1 MGGVQPRGSGAQRA
15 HRQRREERGPVRPPQ
30 EVGERAQGRKGRA
43 RTLGHRKGRV
53 GRLAAARGGGGRWR
67 EAARARRGPVSGPA
81 AATMTKDSP
90 SPADGGRAASQ
101 KPATPGPAAAAAA
114 ALEEHRRELEKL
126 RAELEAERARGRAER
141 RRFSAGA
148 RQLREEAERERQQL
162 ADHLRSQ
169 WEAQRSRELRQLRE
183 DVLREREAEIRQLL
197 RWKDAE
203 MRQLQQVLR
212 RERDGVARQAR
223 ELQRQLA
230 EELLS
235 RGYGGGRA
243 GPPED
248 AGARCRCRLQEVLAQ
263 LRWETHGEQASR
275 IRHLQAALDVERRL
289 FLKYILEHFHWHPAL
304 PSAPDAPLPLG
315 EPSREAA
322 AKAARGLGARDGR
335 SAGVRARSR
344 SLDQV
349 PAARAR
355 SPGSPLPAR
364 ASSLDSLAPA
374 GPRPSL
380 DGSPSHPRAPESSS
394 PDASLSG
401 SLRPLPPPPSP
412 PPSERQTP
420 SALREGEEAGSRPRE
435 APSPPPPG
443 PGHRELLRRNSELS
457 EALQELARRC
467 SGLREENVR
476 LRRLGLPDEANEKAK
491 RLKGKRAE
499 LTSLARRLEDR
510 ARKLQEANLRAVSAP
525 VPGESRAGLE
535 LCQALAH
542 QRARDLS
549 EQASALLAKDKQ
561 IEELRQE
568 CHLLQA
574 RVASGLGPL
583 PGEGAASAQWLS
595 IGDLDRLQRESQQ
608 EVLRLQWQLT
618 LQQAA
623 GGARAEAGGQ
633 SAPCEAARRQVREL
647 ERELSARRQE
657 CEELGAQAAAAQ
669 RRGQEAE
676 AQLQVALR
684 EGAWL
689 AKENARLQAQAAWT
703 RKVAAENE
711 DVRGQL
717 GLACQQRDAAGLL
730 AEQLLQQGAQ
740 RQDWQQPLQHHL
752 QKVLCDRQAAR
763 DEMWA
768 PRCQPGQPPQDDP
781 GTEPQLG
788 PVNPASPPP
797 SRDRRR
803 KEDLLLE
810 NPAALGQPAWIPQAP
825 DSSGQPLDSRL
836 QPQSTGSQSSSSSE
850 VESAWATVPSC
861 PTLDADTASEA
872 EDLEPD
878 SLPSTLEAGGL
889 EVSVATPK
897 LKIFL
902 ARYSYNP
909 FEGPNEH
916 PESELPLMPGDHVYI
931 FGDMDKDGFYEGAL
945 ADGRRGLVPSNLV
958 EQIPDSDIQGC
969 LPTESL
975 DRGLT
980 RLPAAGQGQA
990 WKDDPSPGFLPGQ
1003 AQAAVDRGPCPVA
1016 RVGSR
1021 TEVAAEVSDTKTGAR
1036 AGRLGSQESR
1046 DRQGPSNAPP
1056 GTNSVPRMAP
1066 VCLHLQSVAAT
1077 SAEIAWVGDSQ
1088 AHAVYLDNREHA
1100 LTPMGVTGYT
1110 FRHLK
1115 PGTRYQ
1121 AQVEVRPTCDSLQ
1134 ACREK
1139 TPSAVTFETP
1149 LAGPPHPPL
1158 DVLVERHAS
1167 PGLLVVS
1174 WLPVT
1179 IDAAGSSN
1187 GVPVTGYALYAD
1199 GLKVADVAE
1208 ATAGSTLLELS
1219 QLPWPAVCQ
1228 KISVRTTSLCGES
1241 LDSVPAQIPYDCFAS
1256 LHWPEMSPF
1265 GYTCGAPS
1273 AISGSF
1279 PVCPQRLGPTP
1290 LSAKARPH
1298 APRSGREPR
1307 ARCLEAFPEEPPRR
1321 QSPEPK
1327 LISEGGGP
1335 SAGSGSQAQGP
1346 TEARKPSRK
1355 NRLFEKRPW
1364 NHRPSLPRGRP
1375 RREGSQDQRVLTGP
1389 SPTPGVPRLSPEP
1402 APGKELR
1409 QEKAASGKVLRQK
1422 ADALASTPPE
1432 LGSSQQSASD
1442 FSGAHQE
1449 DTRGAEGQERRR
1461 ALRGLSMQDQAPGA
1475 RAGVRLRGPSSA
1487 PCPARSSKAL
1497 GTPRG
1502 AAPPLGTRVGP
1513 LAGLFVALP
1522 DHEPLAVSATPEA
1535 AGGGLALRK
1544 GRLQDPHSFSRSEC
1558 SRPEGSSASHLVAEV
1573 DAGTGWTDGRGRWHL
1588 PGHLD
1593 DSGGLT
1599 GPQGSSPLPQGSPR
1613 TPSSSLW
1620 APKTMMA
1627 ALDYDPR
1634 DWLAWGPAKGQL
1646 SLRAGDVVT
1655 VHGPMDDKGFYYGES
1670 GGHRGLVPAH
1680 LLDHMSLQE

>member
-1 MGGVQPRGSGAQRA
+1 
-15 HRQRREERGPVRPPQ
+15 
-30 EVGERAQGRKGRA
+30 
-43 RTLGHRKGRV
+43 
-53 GRLAAARGGGGRWR
+53 
-67 EAARARRGPVSGPA
+67 
-81 AATMTKDSP
+81 MTKDSP
-90 SPADGGRAASQ
+90 SPVDGGRAASQ
-101 KPATPGPAAAAAA
+101 KPATPGPAAAAA
-114 ALEEHRRELEKL
+114 LEEQRRELEKL

-197 RWKDAE
+197 RWKEAE

-230 EELLS
+230 EELLR

-315 EPSREAA
+315 EPPREAVT
-322 AKAARGLGARDGR
+322 KAARGLGGPDSL

-344 SLDQV
+344 SLDRV

-355 SPGSPLPAR
+355 APDSPLPAR

-380 DGSPSHPRAPESSS
+380 DCSPSHPRAPESSS

-401 SLRPLPPPPSP
+401 SLSPLPPPPP

-420 SALREGEEAGSRPRE
+420 SDLREGEEAGSRPRE
-435 APSPPPPG
+435 APSPPQPG
-443 PGHRELLRRNSELS
+443 PDHRELLRRNSELS

-467 SGLREENVR
+467 SSLREENLR
-476 LRRLGLPDEANEKAK
+476 LRRLGLPDEADEKAK
-491 RLKGKRAE
+491 RLQGKRAE

-535 LCQALAH
+535 LCQALAR

-574 RVASGLGPL
+574 RVASCLGPL
-583 PGEGAASAQWLS
+583 TGEGAASAQWLS
-595 IGDLDRLQRESQQ
+595 ISDLDRLHRESQR

-623 GGARAEAGGQ
+623 GGASAEAGGQ
-633 SAPCEAARRQVREL
+633 SAPGEAARRQVRAL

-689 AKENARLQAQAAWT
+689 AKENARLQAQADWR

-717 GLACQQRDAAGLL
+717 GRACQQRDTAGLL
-730 AEQLLQQGAQ
+730 AEQLLQQVAQ
-740 RQDWQQPLQHHL
+740 RQDWQQQLQHDL
-752 QKVLCDRQAAR
+752 QKVLCDLQAAQ
-763 DEMWA
+763 DGMWTLQ
-768 PRCQPGQPPQDDP
+768 CQPGHPPQDDP
-781 GTEPQLG
+781 GTELQPG
-788 PVNPASPPP
+788 PANPASPPP
-797 SRDRRR
+797 SRDKQGR
-803 KEDLLLE
+803 KEDLLLG
-810 NPAALGQPAWIPQAP
+810 NPAALGEPARALQAP
-825 DSSGQPLDSRL
+825 DCSGQPLDSRP
-836 QPQSTGSQSSSSSE
+836 QPQRTGSQSNSSSE

-916 PESELPLMPGDHVYI
+916 PESELPLTPGAHVYV
-931 FGDMDKDGFYEGAL
+931 FGDMDEDGFYEGEL
-945 ADGRRGLVPSNLV
+945 EDGRRGLVPSNLV
-958 EQIPDSDIQGC
+958 EQIPDGDIQGC
-969 LPTESL
+969 LPSESP
-975 DRGLT
+975 DGGPT

-1003 AQAAVDRGPCPVA
+1003 TQMAVNREPCPVA

-1021 TEVAAEVSDTKTGAR
+1021 MEVATEVSDTKTEASQ
-1036 AGRLGSQESR
+1036 LGSQESR
-1046 DRQGPSNAPP
+1046 DRRGSSNSPP
-1056 GTNSVPRMAP
+1056 GTIRIPRTASVH
-1066 VCLHLQSVAAT
+1066 LHLLSVAAT
-1077 SAEIAWVGDSQ
+1077 SAEVAWVGGS
-1088 AHAVYLDNREHA
+1088 HPHTVYLDDREHA
-1100 LTPMGVTGYT
+1100 LTPMGVNGYT
-1110 FRHLK
+1110 FRHLQ

-1121 AQVEVRPTCDSLQ
+1121 ARVEVRPPCNSLQ
-1134 ACREK
+1134 ACQEK
-1139 TPSAVTFETP
+1139 VSSTVTFETP

-1158 DVLVERHAS
+1158 DVLVECHAS

-1187 GVPVTGYALYAD
+1187 GVPVTGYAVYAD
-1199 GLKVADVAE
+1199 GLKVAEVAE

-1219 QLPWPAVCQ
+1219 QLPRPVTCQ
-1228 KISVRTTSLCGES
+1228 KISVRTMSLCGES
-1241 LDSVPAQIPYDCFAS
+1241 LDSVPAQIPHDCFTC

-1265 GYTCGAPS
+1265 SYTWEHPS
-1273 AISGSF
+1273 AVSGSF
-1279 PVCPQRLGPTP
+1279 PICPRRLGPAP
-1290 LSAKARPH
+1290 LSVKARSH
-1298 APRSGREPR
+1298 APRSCGETR
-1307 ARCLEAFPEEPPRR
+1307 AKCREAFPEELPRR
-1321 QSPEPK
+1321 WSPETR
-1327 LISEGGGP
+1327 LISEGEGP
-1335 SAGSGSQAQGP
+1335 SAGSRSQAQGP
-1346 TEARKPSRK
+1346 AEAQNLSTKDQ
-1355 NRLFEKRPW
+1355 LFEKRPQ
-1364 NHRPSLPRGRP
+1364 NHRPPLPWGQP
-1375 RREGSQDQRVLTGP
+1375 GGEGTQDRWVLTSP
-1389 SPTPGVPRLSPEP
+1389 SPAPGVLRLSPEP
-1402 APGKELR
+1402 APGDEPC
-1409 QEKAASGKVLRQK
+1409 QEKVAFGKVLRQK
-1422 ADALASTPPE
+1422 ADAVTSIPPKP
-1432 LGSSQQSASD
+1432 GSSQRSASD
-1442 FSGAHQE
+1442 FSGDRQE
-1449 DTRGAEGQERRR
+1449 DARGAEGRERRR
-1461 ALRGLSMQDQAPGA
+1461 ALRDPSARGQALGA
-1475 RAGVRLRGPSSA
+1475 GAGGRLRGPGSA
-1487 PCPARSSKAL
+1487 PSPAPSSKAL
-1497 GTPRG
+1497 GTPRC
-1502 AAPPLGTRVGP
+1502 AAPPPGTSVGP
-1513 LAGLFVALP
+1513 PAGIFVALP
-1522 DHEPLAVSATPEA
+1522 DYKPLAVSTTPEA
-1535 AGGGLALRK
+1535 AGGELALRK
-1544 GRLQDPHSFSRSEC
+1544 GRPGRAGVSQYPHSFCRGEC
-1558 SRPEGSSASHLVAEV
+1558 SGPVGSIAGHLVAEV
-1573 DAGTGWTDGRGRWHL
+1573 DAGREWTDGRGRWHL
-1588 PGHLD
+1588 LGHLD
-1593 DSGGLT
+1593 DFGGLA
-1599 GPQGSSPLPQGSPR
+1599 GPQGSSPLPQGSPGR
-1613 TPSSSLW
+1613 PSSSLW
-1620 APKTMMA
+1620 TPKTMMA

-1634 DWLAWGPAKGQL
+1634 DWLAGGPVKGQL

-1655 VHGPMDDKGFYYGES
+1655 VHGPVDDKGFYYVEL

>member
-1 MGGVQPRGSGAQRA
+1 MS
-15 HRQRREERGPVRPPQ
+15 
-30 EVGERAQGRKGRA
+30 
-43 RTLGHRKGRV
+43 
-53 GRLAAARGGGGRWR
+53 
-67 EAARARRGPVSGPA
+67 
-81 AATMTKDSP
+81 KDSP

-101 KPATPGPAAAAAA
+101 KPATPGPAAAA
-114 ALEEHRRELEKL
+114 LEEQRRELEKL

-248 AGARCRCRLQEVLAQ
+248 AGARCRCRLQEVLSQ

-275 IRHLQAALDVERRL
+275 IRHLEAALDVERRL

-315 EPSREAA
+315 EPTREAA

-344 SLDQV
+344 SLDRV

-355 SPGSPLPAR
+355 SPDSPLPTR

-412 PPSERQTP
+412 PPSERQIP
-420 SALREGEEAGSRPRE
+420 SHLREGEEAGSRPCE
-435 APSPPPPG
+435 ALSPPPPG
-443 PGHRELLRRNSELS
+443 PDHCELLRRNSELS
-457 EALQELARRC
+457 EALQELPRRR

-476 LRRLGLPDEANEKAK
+476 LRRLGLPDEADEKAK

-499 LTSLARRLEDR
+499 LTGLARRLEDR

-525 VPGESRAGLE
+525 VPGESRPGLE

-561 IEELRQE
+561 IEELRRE
-568 CHLLQA
+568 RHLLRA

-595 IGDLDRLQRESQQ
+595 IGDLDRLQRESQR

-633 SAPCEAARRQVREL
+633 SAPCEAARRQVRAL

-669 RRGQEAE
+669 RRGREAE

-689 AKENARLQAQAAWT
+689 AKENARLQAQADWT

-717 GLACQQRDAAGLL
+717 GRACQQRDSASLL
-730 AEQLLQQGAQ
+730 AEQLLQQAAQ
-740 RQDWQQPLQHHL
+740 RQDWQQQLQHDL
-752 QKVLCDRQAAR
+752 QKVLCDLQAAR

-768 PRCQPGQPPQDDP
+768 LQCQPAHPPQDNR

-788 PVNPASPPP
+788 PANPASPVP
-797 SRDRRR
+797 SRDKQGR

-810 NPAALGQPAWIPQAP
+810 SPAALGQPAWAPQAP
-825 DSSGQPLDSRL
+825 DSSGQPLDSRP
-836 QPQSTGSQSSSSSE
+836 QPQRTGSQSNSSSE
-850 VESAWATVPSC
+850 VESEWATVPSC
-861 PTLDADTASEA
+861 PTLDADTGSEA

-878 SLPSTLEAGGL
+878 SLPSTLEAGDL

-909 FEGPNEH
+909 FEEPSEH
-916 PESELPLMPGDHVYI
+916 PESELPLTPGDHVYI
-931 FGDMDKDGFYEGAL
+931 FSDMDEDGFYEGAL
-945 ADGRRGLVPSNLV
+945 ADGRQGLVPSNLV
-958 EQIPDSDIQGC
+958 EQIPDSDIRGC
-969 LPTESL
+969 LPTESP
-975 DRGLT
+975 DRGPT

-1021 TEVAAEVSDTKTGAR
+1021 MEVATEVSDTKTE
-1036 AGRLGSQESR
+1036 AGWLGSQESR
-1046 DRQGPSNAPP
+1046 DRQGSANAPP
-1056 GTNSVPRMAP
+1056 GTNRVPRMAP
-1066 VCLHLQSVAAT
+1066 MHLHLQSVAAT
-1077 SAEIAWVGDSQ
+1077 SAEIAWVGGSH
-1088 AHAVYLDNREHA
+1088 AHAVYLDDREHA
-1100 LTPMGVTGYT
+1100 LTSMGVSSYT
-1110 FRHLK
+1110 FHHLQ

-1121 AQVEVRPTCDSLQ
+1121 VRVEVRPPGDSLQ

-1139 TPSAVTFETP
+1139 TSSAVTFETP

-1158 DVLVERHAS
+1158 DVLVERHPS

-1187 GVPVTGYALYAD
+1187 GVPVTGYAVYAD

-1219 QLPWPAVCQ
+1219 QLPWPATCQ

-1241 LDSVPAQIPYDCFAS
+1241 SDSVPAQIPHDCFTY

-1265 GYTCGAPS
+1265 GYTCGDPS

-1279 PVCPQRLGPTP
+1279 PVCPRRLGPTP
-1290 LSAKARPH
+1290 LSAKACPH
-1298 APRSGREPR
+1298 APRSCEEPR

-1321 QSPEPK
+1321 WSPEPK

-1335 SAGSGSQAQGP
+1335 SSGSGSQAQGP
-1346 TEARKPSRK
+1346 AEARKPPRK
-1355 NRLFEKRPW
+1355 DQLFEKRPR
-1364 NHRPSLPRGRP
+1364 NHRPPLPRGQP
-1375 RREGSQDQRVLTGP
+1375 GREGTQDRRMLTV
-1389 SPTPGVPRLSPEP
+1389 PTPAAGVSHLSPEP
-1402 APGKELR
+1402 APGEELR
-1409 QEKAASGKVLRQK
+1409 QEKPASGKVLRQK
-1422 ADALASTPPE
+1422 ADALVSTPPE
-1432 LGSSQQSASD
+1432 LGSSQQSASVC
-1442 FSGAHQE
+1442 SGARQE
-1449 DTRGAEGQERRR
+1449 DGRGAEGRERRR
-1461 ALRGLSMQDQAPGA
+1461 ALRGRSTQGQALGA
-1475 RAGVRLRGPSSA
+1475 RAGGRLRGPSSA
-1487 PCPARSSKAL
+1487 PCPARRSKAL

-1502 AAPPLGTRVGP
+1502 AAPPPGTRVGP
-1513 LAGLFVALP
+1513 RAGIFVTLP
-1522 DHEPLAVSATPEA
+1522 NYEPLAVSATSEA
-1535 AGGGLALRK
+1535 AGGELALRK
-1544 GRLQDPHSFSRSEC
+1544 GQPQSEGGSQDPHGFCRGEC
-1558 SRPEGSSASHLVAEV
+1558 SGPVGSITSHLVAEV
-1573 DAGTGWTDGRGRWHL
+1573 DAGTEWTDGHGRWHL

-1593 DSGGLT
+1593 DSEGLT
-1599 GPQGSSPLPQGSPR
+1599 GPQGSSPLPQGSPGR
-1613 TPSSSLW
+1613 PSSSLW

-1627 ALDYDPR
+1627 ALDYDPQ
-1634 DWLAWGPAKGQL
+1634 DWLARGPVKGQL
-1646 SLRAGDVVT
+1646 SLRAGDMVT
-1655 VHGPMDDKGFYYGES
+1655 IHGPVDDKGFYSGEV
-1670 GGHRGLVPAH
+1670 GGHRGLAPAH
-1680 LLDHMSLQE
+1680 RLDHMSLQE

>member
-1 MGGVQPRGSGAQRA
+1 
-15 HRQRREERGPVRPPQ
+15 
-30 EVGERAQGRKGRA
+30 
-43 RTLGHRKGRV
+43 
-53 GRLAAARGGGGRWR
+53 
-67 EAARARRGPVSGPA
+67 
-81 AATMTKDSP
+81 MTKDSP

-101 KPATPGPAAAAAA
+101 KPASPGPAAATAA
-114 ALEEHRRELEKL
+114 ALEEQRRELEKL

-162 ADHLRSQ
+162 ADHLRSR

-197 RWKDAE
+197 RWKEAE

-263 LRWETHGEQASR
+263 LRWETHGDQASR

-289 FLKYILEHFHWHPAL
+289 FVKYILEHFHLHPAL

-315 EPSREAA
+315 ESPREAA

-335 SAGVRARSR
+335 RAGVRARSR
-344 SLDQV
+344 SLDRV

-355 SPGSPLPAR
+355 SPDIPLPAR

-380 DGSPSHPRAPESSS
+380 DRSPSHPGAPESSRA
-394 PDASLSG
+394 DASLAG
-401 SLRPLPPPPSP
+401 SLSPLPP

-420 SALREGEEAGSRPRE
+420 TDLPEGEEAGSRPRE
-435 APSPPPPG
+435 ALSPPPPG
-443 PGHRELLRRNSELS
+443 PDHRELLRRNSELS

-467 SGLREENVR
+467 SGLREENLR
-476 LRRLGLPDEANEKAK
+476 LRRLGHPDEADEKAK
-491 RLKGKRAE
+491 RLKGKRTE
-499 LTSLARRLEDR
+499 LTGLARRLEDR
-510 ARKLQEANLRAVSAP
+510 ARKLQEANLRALSAP
-525 VPGESRAGLE
+525 VPGESLTGLE
-535 LCQALAH
+535 LCQALAR

-561 IEELRQE
+561 IEALRQE

-583 PGEGAASAQWLS
+583 SGEGAASAQWLS
-595 IGDLDRLQRESQQ
+595 TGDLDRLQRESQR

-618 LQQAA
+618 MQRAA
-623 GGARAEAGGQ
+623 GGARPEAGGQ
-633 SAPCEAARRQVREL
+633 RAPCEAARRQVRAL

-689 AKENARLQAQAAWT
+689 AEENARLQAQADWT

-717 GLACQQRDAAGLL
+717 ARACQERDAAGLL
-730 AEQLLQQGAQ
+730 AEQLLQQAAQ
-740 RQDWQQPLQHHL
+740 RRDWQQQLQHDL
-752 QKVLCDRQAAR
+752 QRVLCDLQAAR

-768 PRCQPGQPPQDDP
+768 LQRQPGHPPQDDP
-781 GTEPQLG
+781 GTEPR
-788 PVNPASPPP
+788 PVPANPASPPL
-797 SRDRRR
+797 SRD
-803 KEDLLLE
+803 KESREEDVRL
-810 NPAALGQPAWIPQAP
+810 NSPAALREPAP
-825 DSSGQPLDSRL
+825 DPSSQPLDSRP
-836 QPQSTGSQSSSSSE
+836 QPQRAGSQSNSSSE

-861 PTLDADTASEA
+861 PTLDTDMASEA

-878 SLPSTLEAGGL
+878 NLPSTLEAGGL
-889 EVSVATPK
+889 EVPMATPK

-902 ARYSYNP
+902 AQYSYNP

-916 PESELPLMPGDHVYI
+916 PESELPLTAGDYVYV
-931 FGDMDKDGFYEGAL
+931 FGDMDEDGFYEGAL
-945 ADGRRGLVPSNLV
+945 ADGRQGLVPSNLV
-958 EQIPDSDIQGC
+958 EQIPDGDIRGC
-969 LPTESL
+969 LPTESP
-975 DRGLT
+975 DRGPT
-980 RLPAAGQGQA
+980 RLLAAGQGQA

-1016 RVGSR
+1016 RVGSSM
-1021 TEVAAEVSDTKTGAR
+1021 EVTTEVSDTKTEAS
-1036 AGRLGSQESR
+1036 RLSSQESR
-1046 DRQGPSNAPP
+1046 DRQGYSNPPP
-1056 GTNSVPRMAP
+1056 GTNRVPRTAP
-1066 VCLHLQSVAAT
+1066 THLHLQSVAAT
-1077 SAEIAWVGDSQ
+1077 SAEIAWVGGS
-1088 AHAVYLDNREHA
+1088 HPHVVYLDDQEHA
-1100 LTPMGVTGYT
+1100 LTPMGVNGYT
-1110 FRHLK
+1110 FRHLR

-1121 AQVEVRPTCDSLQ
+1121 VRVEVHPPCDSLQ

-1139 TPSAVTFETP
+1139 TSSTVTFETP

-1158 DVLVERHAS
+1158 DVLVECHAS

-1179 IDAAGSSN
+1179 IDSAGSSN
-1187 GVPVTGYALYAD
+1187 GVPVTGYAVYAD

-1219 QLPWPAVCQ
+1219 QLPWPVMCQ

-1241 LDSVPAQIPYDCFAS
+1241 LDSVPTQIPHDCFTR

-1265 GYTCGAPS
+1265 GYTCGNLS
-1273 AISGSF
+1273 AISRSF
-1279 PVCPQRLGPTP
+1279 PVCPRRLGPAP
-1290 LSAKARPH
+1290 LSAKACPH
-1298 APRSGREPR
+1298 TPRSCGEPR

-1321 QSPEPK
+1321 QSLEPK

-1346 TEARKPSRK
+1346 AEARKRSRK
-1355 NRLFEKRPW
+1355 DRLFEKRPQ
-1364 NHRPSLPRGRP
+1364 NHRPPLPRGQPGRK
-1375 RREGSQDQRVLTGP
+1375 GTQDRRVLTGP
-1389 SPTPGVPRLSPEP
+1389 SPALGVPRLSPEP
-1402 APGKELR
+1402 APGEELR
-1409 QEKAASGKVLRQK
+1409 QEKATFGKVLRQK

-1432 LGSSQQSASD
+1432 PGSSQQSASD
-1442 FSGAHQE
+1442 FSGARQE
-1449 DTRGAEGQERRR
+1449 DAWGAEGREWRW
-1461 ALRGLSMQDQAPGA
+1461 ALRGPSTRGQALGA
-1475 RAGVRLRGPSSA
+1475 RARGRLRGPGSA

-1497 GTPRG
+1497 GTSGG
-1502 AAPPLGTRVGP
+1502 AAPPPGTRVGP
-1513 LAGLFVALP
+1513 PAGIFVAFP
-1522 DHEPLAVSATPEA
+1522 DYKPLAVSTTPEA
-1535 AGGGLALRK
+1535 AAGELALRK
-1544 GRLQDPHSFSRSEC
+1544 GWLRSAGGSQDPHGFCRGEC
-1558 SRPEGSSASHLVAEV
+1558 SRPVGSITSHLVAEV
-1573 DAGTGWTDGRGRWHL
+1573 DAGTEWTDDHGRWHL

-1593 DSGGLT
+1593 DFGGLT
-1599 GPQGSSPLPQGSPR
+1599 GPQGSSPLPQGSPG

-1627 ALDYDPR
+1627 ALDYEPR
-1634 DWLAWGPAKGQL
+1634 DWLEGGPVKGQL

-1655 VHGPMDDKGFYYGES
+1655 VHGPVDDKGFYYGEL
-1670 GGHRGLVPAH
+1670 GCHRGLVPAH

>member
-1 MGGVQPRGSGAQRA
+1 
-15 HRQRREERGPVRPPQ
+15 
-30 EVGERAQGRKGRA
+30 
-43 RTLGHRKGRV
+43 
-53 GRLAAARGGGGRWR
+53 
-67 EAARARRGPVSGPA
+67 
-81 AATMTKDSP
+81 MTKDSP

-101 KPATPGPAAAAAA
+101 KPGNPGPAAAAAA
-114 ALEEHRRELEKL
+114 LEKQRRELEKL
-126 RAELEAERARGRAER
+126 RAELEAERARGREER

-197 RWKDAE
+197 RWKEAE

-243 GPPED
+243 RPPED

-289 FLKYILEHFHWHPAL
+289 FLKYILEHFHWNPAL
-304 PSAPDAPLPLG
+304 PSAPDPPLPLG
-315 EPSREAA
+315 EPPREAA
-322 AKAARGLGARDGR
+322 TKAARGLGAPDSL

-344 SLDQV
+344 SLDRV

-355 SPGSPLPAR
+355 SPESPLPAR
-364 ASSLDSLAPA
+364 ARSLDSLAPA
-374 GPRPSL
+374 GPRRSL

-401 SLRPLPPPPSP
+401 SLRALPPPPP

-420 SALREGEEAGSRPRE
+420 SNLREGEEAGSRPRE

-443 PGHRELLRRNSELS
+443 PDHRELLRRNSELS

-467 SGLREENVR
+467 CSLREENLR
-476 LRRLGLPDEANEKAK
+476 LRRLGLPDEAGEKAK
-491 RLKGKRAE
+491 QLKGKRAE
-499 LTSLARRLEDR
+499 LSGLARRLEDR
-510 ARKLQEANLRAVSAP
+510 ARERQEANLRAVSAP
-525 VPGESRAGLE
+525 VPGESLAGLE
-535 LCQALAH
+535 LRQALAP
-542 QRARDLS
+542 QRARGLS

-574 RVASGLGPL
+574 RVASDLGPL

-595 IGDLDRLQRESQQ
+595 IGDLDRLQRESQR

-633 SAPCEAARRQVREL
+633 SASCEAARRQVQAL
-647 ERELSARRQE
+647 ERQLSARRQE
-657 CEELGAQAAAAQ
+657 CEELGAQVAAAR

-689 AKENARLQAQAAWT
+689 AKENARLQAQADWT

-717 GLACQQRDAAGLL
+717 GRACRQRDAAGLL
-730 AEQLLQQGAQ
+730 VEQLLQQVAQ
-740 RQDWQQPLQHHL
+740 RQDWQQQLQRDL
-752 QKVLCDRQAAR
+752 QKVLCDLQAAQ
-763 DEMWA
+763 DEIWT
-768 PRCQPGQPPQDDP
+768 PQCQHGHPPQDDP
-781 GTEPQLG
+781 GTELQPG
-788 PVNPASPPP
+788 PANPASPPP
-797 SRDRRR
+797 SRDKQGM

-810 NPAALGQPAWIPQAP
+810 NPAALGEPARAPQAP
-825 DSSGQPLDSRL
+825 DSSSQPRDSRP
-836 QPQSTGSQSSSSSE
+836 QPQRTGSQSNSSSE
-850 VESAWATVPSC
+850 VESTWATVPSC

-878 SLPSTLEAGGL
+878 SRPSTLEAGRL

-916 PESELPLMPGDHVYI
+916 PEIELPLTPGAHVYV
-931 FGDMDKDGFYEGAL
+931 FGDMDKDGFYEGEL
-945 ADGRRGLVPSNLV
+945 EDGRRGLVPSNLV
-958 EQIPDSDIQGC
+958 EQIPDGDIRGC
-969 LPTESL
+969 LPSESP
-975 DRGLT
+975 DQGPT

-1003 AQAAVDRGPCPVA
+1003 AQTAVNREPCPVA

-1021 TEVAAEVSDTKTGAR
+1021 MEVATEVSDTKMEASW
-1036 AGRLGSQESR
+1036 LGSQESR
-1046 DRQGPSNAPP
+1046 GRRGSSNSPP
-1056 GTNSVPRMAP
+1056 GTIRIPHTACVH
-1066 VCLHLQSVAAT
+1066 LHLLSVAAT
-1077 SAEIAWVGDSQ
+1077 SAEVAWVGGS
-1088 AHAVYLDNREHA
+1088 HPHTVYLDNREHA
-1100 LTPMGVTGYT
+1100 LTPMGVNGYT
-1110 FRHLK
+1110 FRHLQ

-1121 AQVEVRPTCDSLQ
+1121 ARVEVHPPCDSLQ
-1134 ACREK
+1134 ACQEVSS
-1139 TPSAVTFETP
+1139 TVTFETP

-1179 IDAAGSSN
+1179 IDSAGSSN
-1187 GVPVTGYALYAD
+1187 GVPVTGYAIYAD
-1199 GLKVADVAE
+1199 GLKVAEVAE

-1219 QLPWPAVCQ
+1219 QLPRPVTCQ
-1228 KISVRTTSLCGES
+1228 KISVRTMSLCGES
-1241 LDSVPAQIPYDCFAS
+1241 LDSVPAQIPHDCFTC

-1265 GYTCGAPS
+1265 GYTWEHPS
-1273 AISGSF
+1273 AVSGSF
-1279 PVCPQRLGPTP
+1279 PICPRRLGPAS
-1290 LSAKARPH
+1290 LSAKARPR
-1298 APRSGREPR
+1298 APRSCGEPR
-1307 ARCLEAFPEEPPRR
+1307 AKCREAFPEEPPRR
-1321 QSPEPK
+1321 WSPETR
-1327 LISEGGGP
+1327 LISEGEGP

-1346 TEARKPSRK
+1346 AEARKPSRK
-1355 NRLFEKRPW
+1355 DQLFEKRPQ
-1364 NHRPSLPRGRP
+1364 NHRPPLLRGQP
-1375 RREGSQDQRVLTGP
+1375 GGEGTQDRWALTSP
-1389 SPTPGVPRLSPEP
+1389 SPAPGVLRLSPEP
-1402 APGKELR
+1402 APGDEPC
-1409 QEKAASGKVLRQK
+1409 QEKATFGKVLRQK
-1422 ADALASTPPE
+1422 ADAVTSIPPKP
-1432 LGSSQQSASD
+1432 GGSQQSASD
-1442 FSGAHQE
+1442 FCGARQE
-1449 DTRGAEGQERRR
+1449 DAWGAEGRERRP
-1461 ALRGLSMQDQAPGA
+1461 ALQ
-1475 RAGVRLRGPSSA
+1475 GPSTRGQALGAGAGGRLQGPGSA

-1502 AAPPLGTRVGP
+1502 ATPPPGTSVGP
-1513 LAGLFVALP
+1513 PAGIFATLP
-1522 DHEPLAVSATPEA
+1522 DYEPPAVSTTPEA
-1535 AGGGLALRK
+1535 AGGELALQK
-1544 GRLQDPHSFSRSEC
+1544 GRPRRAGGSQDPHSFCRSEC
-1558 SRPEGSSASHLVAEV
+1558 SGLVGSIAGHLVAEV
-1573 DAGTGWTDGRGRWHL
+1573 DAGREWTDGRGRWHL

-1593 DSGGLT
+1593 DFGGLA
-1599 GPQGSSPLPQGSPR
+1599 GPQGSSPLPQGSPGR
-1613 TPSSSLW
+1613 TSSSLRT
-1620 APKTMMA
+1620 PKTMMA
-1627 ALDYDPR
+1627 ALDYEPG
-1634 DWLAWGPAKGQL
+1634 DWLAGVPVKGQL

-1655 VHGPMDDKGFYYGES
+1655 THGPVDDKGFYYGEL

>member
-1 MGGVQPRGSGAQRA
+1 
-15 HRQRREERGPVRPPQ
+15 
-30 EVGERAQGRKGRA
+30 
-43 RTLGHRKGRV
+43 
-53 GRLAAARGGGGRWR
+53 
-67 EAARARRGPVSGPA
+67 
-81 AATMTKDSP
+81 MTKDSP

-101 KPATPGPAAAAAA
+101 MPATPGPAAAAA
-114 ALEEHRRELEKL
+114 LEEQRRELEKL

-197 RWKDAE
+197 RWKEAE

-230 EELLS
+230 EELLR

-315 EPSREAA
+315 EPPREVVT
-322 AKAARGLGARDGR
+322 KAARGLVAPDSL

-344 SLDQV
+344 SLDRV

-355 SPGSPLPAR
+355 APDSPLPAR

-380 DGSPSHPRAPESSS
+380 DCSPSHPRAPESSS

-401 SLRPLPPPPSP
+401 SLSPLPPPP

-420 SALREGEEAGSRPRE
+420 SDLREGEEAGSRPRE
-435 APSPPPPG
+435 APSPPQPG
-443 PGHRELLRRNSELS
+443 TDHRELLRRNSELS

-467 SGLREENVR
+467 SSLREENLR
-476 LRRLGLPDEANEKAK
+476 LRRLGLPDEADEKAK

-535 LCQALAH
+535 LCQALAR

-574 RVASGLGPL
+574 RVASCLGPL

-595 IGDLDRLQRESQQ
+595 ISDLDRLQRESQR

-623 GGARAEAGGQ
+623 GGASAEAGGQ
-633 SAPCEAARRQVREL
+633 SAPGEAARRQVRAL

-689 AKENARLQAQAAWT
+689 AKENARLQAQADWT

-717 GLACQQRDAAGLL
+717 GRACQQRDAAGLL
-730 AEQLLQQGAQ
+730 AEQLLQQVAQ
-740 RQDWQQPLQHHL
+740 RQDWQQQLQHDL
-752 QKVLCDRQAAR
+752 QKVLCDLQAAQ
-763 DEMWA
+763 DGMWTLQ
-768 PRCQPGQPPQDDP
+768 CQPGHPPQDDP
-781 GTEPQLG
+781 GTELQPG
-788 PVNPASPPP
+788 PANPASPPP
-797 SRDRRR
+797 SRDKQGR
-803 KEDLLLE
+803 KEDLLLG
-810 NPAALGQPAWIPQAP
+810 NPAALGEPARAPQAP
-825 DSSGQPLDSRL
+825 DCSGQPLDSRP
-836 QPQSTGSQSSSSSE
+836 QPQRTGSQSNSSSE

-916 PESELPLMPGDHVYI
+916 PESELPLTPGAHVYV
-931 FGDMDKDGFYEGAL
+931 FGDMDEDGFYEGEL
-945 ADGRRGLVPSNLV
+945 EDGRRGLVPSNLV
-958 EQIPDSDIQGC
+958 EQIPDGDIQGC
-969 LPTESL
+969 LPSESP
-975 DRGLT
+975 DGGPT

-990 WKDDPSPGFLPGQ
+990 WKDDPSPSFLPGQ
-1003 AQAAVDRGPCPVA
+1003 TQTAVNREPCPVA

-1021 TEVAAEVSDTKTGAR
+1021 MEVATEVSDTKTEASQ
-1036 AGRLGSQESR
+1036 LGSQESR
-1046 DRQGPSNAPP
+1046 DRRGSSNSPP
-1056 GTNSVPRMAP
+1056 GTIRIPRTASVH
-1066 VCLHLQSVAAT
+1066 LHLLSVAAT
-1077 SAEIAWVGDSQ
+1077 SAEVAWVGGS
-1088 AHAVYLDNREHA
+1088 HPHTVYLDDREHA
-1100 LTPMGVTGYT
+1100 LTPMGVNGYT
-1110 FRHLK
+1110 FRHLQ

-1121 AQVEVRPTCDSLQ
+1121 ARVEVRPPCNSLQ
-1134 ACREK
+1134 ACQEK
-1139 TPSAVTFETP
+1139 VSSTVTFETP

-1158 DVLVERHAS
+1158 DVLVECHAS

-1187 GVPVTGYALYAD
+1187 GVPVTGYAVYAD
-1199 GLKVADVAE
+1199 GLKVAEVAE

-1219 QLPWPAVCQ
+1219 QLPRPVTCQ
-1228 KISVRTTSLCGES
+1228 KISVRTMSLCGES
-1241 LDSVPAQIPYDCFAS
+1241 LDSVPAQIPHDCFTC
-1256 LHWPEMSPF
+1256 LHWPEMSPCS
-1265 GYTCGAPS
+1265 YTWEHPS
-1273 AISGSF
+1273 AVSGSF
-1279 PVCPQRLGPTP
+1279 PICPRRLGPAP

-1298 APRSGREPR
+1298 APRSCGETR
-1307 ARCLEAFPEEPPRR
+1307 AKCREAFPEELPRR
-1321 QSPEPK
+1321 WSPETR
-1327 LISEGGGP
+1327 LISEGEGP
-1335 SAGSGSQAQGP
+1335 SAGSRSQAQGP
-1346 TEARKPSRK
+1346 AEAQKPSTK
-1355 NRLFEKRPW
+1355 DQLFEKRPQ
-1364 NHRPSLPRGRP
+1364 NHRPPLPRGQP
-1375 RREGSQDQRVLTGP
+1375 GGEGTQDRWVLTSP
-1389 SPTPGVPRLSPEP
+1389 SPAPGVLRLSPEP
-1402 APGKELR
+1402 APGDEPC
-1409 QEKAASGKVLRQK
+1409 QEKVAFGKVLRQK
-1422 ADALASTPPE
+1422 ADAVTSIPPKP
-1432 LGSSQQSASD
+1432 GSSQQSASD
-1442 FSGAHQE
+1442 FSGDRQE
-1449 DTRGAEGQERRR
+1449 DARGAEGRERRR
-1461 ALRGLSMQDQAPGA
+1461 ALRGPSARGQALGA
-1475 RAGVRLRGPSSA
+1475 RAGGRLRGPGSA
-1487 PCPARSSKAL
+1487 PSPAPSSKAL

-1502 AAPPLGTRVGP
+1502 AAPPPETSVGP
-1513 LAGLFVALP
+1513 PAGIFVALP
-1522 DHEPLAVSATPEA
+1522 DYKPLAVSTTPEA
-1535 AGGGLALRK
+1535 AGGELALRK
-1544 GRLQDPHSFSRSEC
+1544 GRPGRAGVSQYPPGFCRGEC
-1558 SRPEGSSASHLVAEV
+1558 SGPVGSIAGHLVAEV
-1573 DAGTGWTDGRGRWHL
+1573 DAGREWTDGHGRWHL
-1588 PGHLD
+1588 LGHLD
-1593 DSGGLT
+1593 DFGGLA
-1599 GPQGSSPLPQGSPR
+1599 GPQGSSPLPQGSPGR
-1613 TPSSSLW
+1613 PSSSLW
-1620 APKTMMA
+1620 TPKTMMA

-1634 DWLAWGPAKGQL
+1634 DWLAGGPVKGQL

-1655 VHGPMDDKGFYYGES
+1655 VHGPVDDKGFYYVEL